1 MPYTIKT
8 HPRARHV
15 RLRVDPVEGVVVTVP
30 KRFDQRQLP
39 ALMAERREWIEAVQ
53 ARHARLRAARDADT
67 LGLRPT
73 RIDLPAVDE
82 QWTVDYQH
90 EPRLRLGFAVDA
102 ARSQLCLRLPEAPEA
117 ELDARIGER
126 LRRWLLDHAHARLEP
141 WLRSLAQAHGLRF
154 SRLSVRN
161 QRRRWGSCSANGA
174 ISLNARLLLASPA
187 ACRYVLIHE
196 LAHTVHLDH
205 SPAFWALVARLDPDH
220 RAHEAALKQV
230 GPQLP
235 DWLQAC

>member
-1 MPYTIKT
+1 MSYTIKT

-39 ALMAERREWIEAVQ
+39 ALMAERHAWIEAVQ
-53 ARHARLRAARDADT
+53 ARHASLRAARNADT
-67 LGLRPT
+67 LGVRPA
-73 RIDLPAVDE
+73 RIELPAVDE

-90 EPRLRLGFAVDA
+90 EPRSRLGFAVDA
-102 ARSQLCLRLPEAPEA
+102 DRSQLCLRLPEAPET
-117 ELDARIGER
+117 ELDARIAER
-126 LRRWLLDHAHARLEP
+126 LRRWLLDHARFCLEPRLEA
-141 WLRSLAQAHGLRF
+141 LAREHGLCF

-161 QRRRWGSCSANGA
+161 QRRRWGSCSASGA
-174 ISLNARLLLASPA
+174 ISLNARLLMASPA

-205 SPAFWALVARLDPDH
+205 SPAFWNLVARLDPDH
-220 RAHEAALKQV
+220 RAHEAELKQL